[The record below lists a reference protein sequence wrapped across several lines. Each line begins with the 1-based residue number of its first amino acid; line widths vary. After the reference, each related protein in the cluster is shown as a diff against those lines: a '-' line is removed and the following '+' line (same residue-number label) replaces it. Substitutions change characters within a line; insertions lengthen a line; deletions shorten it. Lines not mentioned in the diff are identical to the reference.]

1 MDATGFRSVRLGAP
15 TPGELESGVHQKGAE
30 VLILTSVVA
39 GGDRYETPLV
49 LWRGLQAMEHA
60 AHVAN
65 AEGTRPVAG
74 IVSLVN
80 WSDESR
86 GSVLSNPI
94 RGRPAP
100 VDADEVAEAIRALES
115 AVAADGASLFRRLS
129 TSRRVGWRSR
139 RRRGEG
145 RDRVRR
151 EPINSS

>member
-1 MDATGFRSVRLGAP
+1 MRLGEP
-15 TPGELESGVHQKGAE
+15 TPGELESGVRQKGAE

-60 AHVAN
+60 AQVVN

-80 WSDESR
+80 WPDGSR

-94 RGRPAP
+94 RGRSAP

-115 AVAADGASLFRRLS
+115 PVAADGASLFRRLS
-129 TSRRVGWRSR
+129 TSRQVGWRSR
-139 RRRGEG
+139 RRSR
-145 RDRVRR
+145 
-151 EPINSS
+151 